1 MAYSSILKPSLYMN
15 TKLYT
20 GDGAASHAITGVG
33 FQPDWVWL
41 KNRSGADNNS
51 LNDVVRGA
59 NKNLVS
65 NNANS
70 EATTTDQ
77 LMSFNS
83 DGFTVGASG
92 SANTNGN
99 NFVGWNWKAGTAVSG
114 STTGSGTA
122 KTYTGSVNTTSGFS
136 IIKYTG
142 NGTAGHTIPHHLGA
156 APQMII
162 VKALST
168 NDDWM
173 VGHTAAGFNQ
183 FMILNST
190 ARDAT
195 GTQFNSTV
203 PTSSVF
209 SIGSN
214 NNMNQNDN
222 SFVAYSFT
230 NIKGFSKFGG
240 YTGNGNADGTFV
252 YTGFKPAFVMVK
264 LVSAA
269 GEDWFICDNKRE
281 GYNAEN
287 NRLLPNLNSAES
299 TDSPIDIL
307 SNGFKARTSGANVN
321 AGEDYLYMAFAE
333 NPFVATSGT
342 SALPVTAR

>member
-136 IIKYTG
+136 IIKYVG

-214 NNMNQNDN
+214 NNMNQNNN

-321 AGEDYLYMAFAE
+321 AGEDYLYAAFAE
-333 NPFVATSGT
+333 EPLVASNFNVAT
-342 SALPVTAR
+342 AR

>member
-156 APQMII
+156 APQMVI

-183 FMILNST
+183 FMILNSNV
-190 ARDAT
+190 RDAT

-222 SFVAYSFT
+222 SFIAYSFT
-230 NIKGFSKFGG
+230 NIKGFSKFAG
-240 YTGNGNADGTFV
+240 YTGNNNADGPFI
-252 YTGFKPAFVMVK
+252 YTGFKPAFVLLK
-264 LVSAA
+264 NVSSS
-269 GEDWFICDNKRE
+269 GNWVIQDNKRP
-281 GYNAEN
+281 GYNLTAKRLQPNVNTAE
-287 NRLLPNLNSAES
+287 E
-299 TDSPIDIL
+299 TDSGIDLL
-307 SNGFKARTSGANVN
+307 SNGFKIRSTGSYQNDA
-321 AGEDYLYMAFAE
+321 EDYLYAAFAE
-333 NPFVATSGT
+333 NSFVATSGT
-342 SALPVTAR
+342 SAIPVTAR

>member
-1 MAYSSILKPSLYMN
+1 MAYSPILKPSTFMN
-15 TKLYT
+15 PKLYA
-20 GDGAASHAITGVG
+20 GNGAASHAITGVG

-65 NNANS
+65 NNANL

-99 NFVGWNWKAGTAVSG
+99 NFVSWNWKAGTAVSG
-114 STTGSGTA
+114 NTSGSGA
-122 KTYTGSVNTTSGFS
+122 YKTYTGSVNTTSGFS

-142 NGTAGHTIPHHLGA
+142 NGTAGHTIPHRLGV
-156 APQMII
+156 APKMII

-173 VGHTAAGFNQ
+173 VGHISVGFNQ
-183 FMILNST
+183 FMILNSDV
-190 ARDAT
+190 RDAT
-195 GTQFNSTV
+195 GTQWNSTV

-214 NNMNQNDN
+214 NNMNQNGN
-222 SFVAYSFT
+222 NFIAYCFANVQGYSQFA
-230 NIKGFSKFGG
+230 G
-240 YTGNGNADGTFV
+240 YTGNNNTNGPFI
-252 YTGFKPAFVMVK
+252 YTGFKPAWVMVK
-264 LVSAA
+264 KVS
-269 GEDWFICDNKRE
+269 GSNHWIIWDNKRSTKN
-281 GYNAEN
+281 GFNIIDRKLYANLNNAEN
-287 NRLLPNLNSAES
+287 GN
-299 TDSPIDIL
+299 DDIDFL
-307 SNGFKARTSGANVN
+307 SNGFKFQTNTGDWNES
-321 AGEDYLYMAFAE
+321 EDYLYAAFAE
-333 NPFVATSGT
+333 EPLVASNYNVAT
-342 SALPVTAR
+342 AR

>member
-1 MAYSSILKPSLYMN
+1 MAYSTIPKGSLYMN
-15 TKLYT
+15 AKLYT

-65 NNANS
+65 NNANL

-156 APQMII
+156 APQMVI

-183 FMILNST
+183 FMILNSDV
-190 ARDAT
+190 RDAT
-195 GTQFNSTV
+195 GTQWNSTV

-214 NNMNQNDN
+214 NNMNQNGN
-222 SFVAYSFT
+222 NFIAYSFT
-230 NIKGFSKFGG
+230 NVQGFSKFSG
-240 YTGNGNADGTFV
+240 YTGNGYADGPFI
-252 YTGFKPAFVMVK
+252 YTGFKPAWVMVK
-264 LVSAA
+264 KIS
-269 GEDWFICDNKRE
+269 GPNHWIIWDNKRSTKD
-281 GYNAEN
+281 GFNVIDRKLYANLNNAEN
-287 NRLLPNLNSAES
+287 GN
-299 TDSPIDIL
+299 DDIDFL
-307 SNGFKARTSGANVN
+307 SNGFKFQTNTGDWNES
-321 AGEDYLYMAFAE
+321 EDYLYAAFAE
-333 NPFVATSGT
+333 APLVGT
-342 SALPVTAR
+342 NNIPATAR